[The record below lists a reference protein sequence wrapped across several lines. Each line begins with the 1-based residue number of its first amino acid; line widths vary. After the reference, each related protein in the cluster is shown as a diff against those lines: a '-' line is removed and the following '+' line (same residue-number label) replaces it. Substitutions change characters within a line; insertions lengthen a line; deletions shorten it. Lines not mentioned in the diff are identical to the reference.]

1 MTDSAGHLNRA
12 IEALYAA
19 FADVPKPALIEGCP
33 CCYEEKQVDV
43 LLATPWREISPDLMA
58 RYAFS
63 AFKTIGSE
71 ADYLYFL
78 PRILEISCTVRAWWP
93 EVEITGQAMAE
104 TKPHA
109 WRRDRRLA
117 LENLLTAKISQCLAL
132 PAEEA
137 DWNADELSAWLCAAD
152 HMGLDLVP
160 LLSLIENC
168 PAAMVALYSHHA
180 EKLEKGRLDNAFWE
194 ASLPGYSV
202 MRAWFFAP
210 PVRQALYARLGI
222 VLPSEP
228 V

>member
-1 MTDSAGHLNRA
+1 MTDSAGPLNLA
-12 IEALYAA
+12 VEALYTA
-19 FADVPKPALIEGCP
+19 FADVPKPAVIEGCP

-43 LLATPWREISPDLMA
+43 LLATPLREISPDLMA

-71 ADYLYFL
+71 ADYLYLL
-78 PRILEISCTVRAWWP
+78 PRILEISCTVRDWWP

-104 TKPHA
+104 TKPHG

-117 LENLLTAKISQCLAL
+117 LENLLAAKISQCLAQ
-132 PAEEA
+132 PDDEA

-160 LLSLIENC
+160 LLSLIENS

-180 EKLEKGRLDNAFWE
+180 EKLAKGRLDNAFWE
-194 ASLPGYSV
+194 TSLPGYSV